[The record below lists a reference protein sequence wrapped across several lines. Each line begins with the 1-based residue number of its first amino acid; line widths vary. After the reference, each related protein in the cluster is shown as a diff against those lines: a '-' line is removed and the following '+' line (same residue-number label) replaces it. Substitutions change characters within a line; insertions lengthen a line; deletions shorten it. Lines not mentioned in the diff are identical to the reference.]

1 MRCLSSCNIILIWIC
16 SLSNLL
22 FVPVVSFQRSA
33 GLLPFRAYPTTTSR
47 GLRCATSPDSTSA
60 VPFSSSFRDNTSNEG
75 KQVHKNQPLKR
86 QSGAD
91 DPNNGYG
98 KEYQI
103 LAFFLLLFSFNQLCR
118 QLIYYFSDFTSITD
132 PRNVNPFQFMNQ
144 DLEFSKDQYATVASF
159 GFTTFFVLA
168 SFIAGVAA
176 DRFSRTDVI
185 ALSCLV
191 WSVITCLQGRVDSFS
206 QLLPLRGALG
216 VSQAFL
222 NPAVYSL
229 IAEIF
234 PKNLIGTAT
243 GIYSG
248 GIYIGGGLAS
258 LSILLDKFIGWRS
271 SFIAIG
277 LAGIV
282 LSILAKIL
290 VPEPRKVIVADTV
303 KSGEVWTVTGS
314 LLKYFNDVTEILS
327 IEQVQ
332 TLFIASMFRFAAG
345 FTIAVWKAPFVFQQ
359 FPNFQDYFAGS
370 NAAIITFG
378 GLLSTFLGGWLSD
391 FISKESNET
400 NDRGGQENEK
410 EKISSTKK
418 KRYSRSWIPA
428 IGSLLAVPTWFGFMT
443 IDQPSLAFTC
453 LLFEY
458 IVAECWFGPTLAS
471 IFQVIPANKK
481 GTAQSLFA
489 ILTAIGNI
497 GPNVVTFLM
506 GSQFAFPGQ
515 WTSLQSSL
523 IFVVCFA
530 YLISAGFF
538 LKAAKDDQKKL
549 DFVDFK

>member
-47 GLRCATSPDSTSA
+47 GLRCATYSTSA

>member
-1 MRCLSSCNIILIWIC
+1 MRCLSSSTIILIWIC

-22 FVPVVSFQRSA
+22 FVPVVSFQRSV
-33 GLLPFRAYPTTTSR
+33 GLLPFRTYPTTTSK
-47 GLRCATSPDSTSA
+47 GLRCTTSPDYTSS
-60 VPFSSSFRDNTSNEG
+60 VHFPVSLKDNASNEG
-75 KQVHKNQPLKR
+75 KQVHKNQPLKQ

-91 DPNNGYG
+91 DPNNGYS

-132 PRNVNPFQFMNQ
+132 PKNVNPFQFMNQ

-185 ALSCLV
+185 AFSCLV

-271 SFIAIG
+271 SFLAIG

-290 VPEPRKVIVADTV
+290 VPEPRKIIVADTV

-359 FPNFQDYFAGS
+359 FPDFQDYFAGS

-378 GLLSTFLGGWLSD
+378 GLFSTFIGGWFSD
-391 FISKESNET
+391 FISKESSDA
-400 NDRGGQENEK
+400 NDGGGQENEK
-410 EKISSTKK
+410 EKMLSTKK

-458 IVAECWFGPTLAS
+458 IVAECWFGPTLAT

>member
-1 MRCLSSCNIILIWIC
+1 MSFLFLIPKIRGTSS
-16 SLSNLL
+16 
-22 FVPVVSFQRSA
+22 
-33 GLLPFRAYPTTTSR
+33 
-47 GLRCATSPDSTSA
+47 
-60 VPFSSSFRDNTSNEG
+60 FSSVSHDDKDNTSNEG

-258 LSILLDKFIGWRS
+258 LSILLDKFKGWRS